1 MTNAREAPRLSHL
14 PRFNAGPRALMID
27 TPRRTRDA
35 LSPGLGFTV
44 LCSCRTE
51 RSTHIYTHH
60 SPLPTPTNG
69 IGSLEKPLSARV
81 SVAMLACDDDM
92 RARAI

>member
-14 PRFNAGPRALMID
+14 SRFIAGPRA
-27 TPRRTRDA
+27 P
-35 LSPGLGFTV
+35 FTV
-44 LCSCRTE
+44 LDSCRTE

-69 IGSLEKPLSARV
+69 GEVPQKSLLARV
-81 SVAMLACDDDM
+81 FVTMLD
-92 RARAI
+92 RSYVTQARAI